1 MSAGRGEAGA
11 RFRVVVTDHAFPDLD
26 TERAVVEAAGGR
38 IDDVQRRE
46 PGDLAPL
53 VADADA
59 LLVQFATIDEEVVRA
74 LRRCRVIVRYGI
86 GVDGVD
92 VAAAT
97 ARGIPVVNVPDY
109 ALDEVA
115 DHAMS
120 LVLAVARRLPEVSR
134 RVRDGEWVPNPCRPM
149 RSLRGRTLGLAGF
162 GAIARRIAARAA
174 GFGLRLQAFDPYVA
188 EEVFAEHGVTPVD
201 WEQFLRSSEVISV
214 HLPLTEATRHLFDAA
229 AFGRMGREVLFV
241 NTSRG
246 AVVETGSLL
255 AALDDGTVAAAG
267 LDVLEEEPPGP
278 DAPIVMHPRALVT
291 SHCAWYT
298 EESLR
303 RLQRLAAEEVARA
316 LRGERPR
323 HVINPEAIARE

>member
-1 MSAGRGEAGA
+1 M
-11 RFRVVVTDHAFPDLD
+11 
-26 TERAVVEAAGGR
+26 
-38 IDDVQRRE
+38 RR
-46 PGDLAPL
+46 
-53 VADADA
+53 
-59 LLVQFATIDEEVVRA
+59 
-74 LRRCRVIVRYGI
+74 
-86 GVDGVD
+86 
-92 VAAAT
+92 
-97 ARGIPVVNVPDY
+97 
-109 ALDEVA
+109 
-115 DHAMS
+115 
-120 LVLAVARRLPEVSR
+120 
-134 RVRDGEWVPNPCRPM
+134 
-149 RSLRGRTLGLAGF
+149 
-162 GAIARRIAARAA
+162 
-174 GFGLRLQAFDPYVA
+174 
-188 EEVFAEHGVTPVD
+188 
-201 WEQFLRSSEVISV
+201 
-214 HLPLTEATRHLFDAA
+214 